1 MIDPDGFVSEIVPQQ
16 ATSGDVGAG
25 GAEVT
30 DTGVLGAYIAVN
42 PELSTLLSETNT
54 TRMLPDEAV
63 TAAGMLLPLKL
74 LIWTVPSN
82 NFTKSYPDSVANAE
96 KLRVGLKPLM
106 THSQFVLGA

>member
-1 MIDPDGFVSEIVPQQ
+1 MPLRH
-16 ATSGDVGAG
+16 
-25 GAEVT
+25 
-30 DTGVLGAYIAVN
+30 DTTTEPLEEYDAVN
-42 PELSTLLSETNT
+42 PELSTLLSDTNT

-74 LIWTVPSN
+74 PIWAVPSN